1 MRDEGRGKRSGYT
14 LVEVIV
20 VLALIGLVLGMGGL
34 ALASL
39 EVPRDSE
46 SVRALHNARAKA
58 IQSGDPVNLIVANP
72 DTGANRALRATHLFL
87 PDGRVIGPGVDPL
100 TGSPD
105 AVR

>member
-1 MRDEGRGKRSGYT
+1 MRSAGRRRRHGYT

-20 VLALIGLVLGMGGL
+20 VLALIGLALGIGGL

-39 EVPRDSE
+39 QLPRESE
-46 SVRALHNARAKA
+46 SVRALRNARTKA
-58 IQSGDPVNLIVANP
+58 IQTGDPVSLIAANL
-72 DTGANRALRATHLFL
+72 DTGANRAPRVTHLFL

-105 AVR
+105 AFR